1 MFVQVIRGRVAD
13 PEAVREAFERWVRE
27 LSPGADGWLGSTG
40 GVTAD
45 GRLVVLARFA
55 SAEAAQANSRRP
67 EQDRWWQDTAAL
79 VSEPTFHDSADVRGY
94 LATGS
99 DKAGFVQVI
108 TGQTTDPD
116 KMMDSVVR
124 LSASLH
130 AFRPDLIGGT
140 VALHHDGTFTE
151 AVYFT
156 SVEQA
161 RAGEQRQL
169 PPELQGALDRAEEL
183 TSMLSYHDL
192 TDPWL
197 LSPPR

>member
-1 MFVQVIRGRVAD
+1 MFVQVIRGRVSD
-13 PEAVREAFERWVRE
+13 PEAAREAFDGWVRE
-27 LSPGADGWLGSTG
+27 LSPGADGWLGTTG

-55 SAEAAQANSRRP
+55 SEEAARANSRRP
-67 EQDRWWQDTAAL
+67 EQDRWWRQTAPL
-79 VSEPTFHDSADVRGY
+79 VFDPTFHDSADVRGY

-99 DKAGFVQVI
+99 DQAGFVQVI
-108 TGQTTDPD
+108 TGQTSDPD
-116 KMMDSVVR
+116 RMMDSVVR

-130 AFRPDLIGGT
+130 RFRPDLIGGT

-156 SVEQA
+156 SLEQA

-192 TDPWL
+192 TEPWL
-197 LSPPR
+197 FSPR

>member
-1 MFVQVIRGRVAD
+1 MFVQVIRGRVSD
-13 PEAVREAFERWVRE
+13 HEAAREAFDGWVRE
-27 LSPGADGWLGSTG
+27 LSPGADGWLGTTG

-55 SAEAAQANSRRP
+55 SEEAARANSRRP
-67 EQDRWWQDTAAL
+67 EQDRWWRQTASL
-79 VSEPTFHDSADVRGY
+79 VSDPTFHDSADVRGY

-99 DKAGFVQVI
+99 DDAGFVQVI
-108 TGQTTDPD
+108 TGRTGDPD

-130 AFRPDLIGGT
+130 QFRPDLIGGT

-156 SVEQA
+156 SLEQA

-192 TDPWL
+192 TEPWL
-197 LSPPR
+197 FSPR

>member
-1 MFVQVIRGRVAD
+1 MFVQVIRGRVSD
-13 PEAVREAFERWVRE
+13 HEAAREAFDSWVRE
-27 LSPGADGWLGSTG
+27 LSPGADGWLGTTG

-55 SAEAAQANSRRP
+55 SEEAARANSRRP
-67 EQDRWWQDTAAL
+67 EQDRWWRQTASL
-79 VSEPTFHDSADVRGY
+79 VSDPTFHDSADVRGY

-99 DKAGFVQVI
+99 DDAGFVQVI
-108 TGQTTDPD
+108 TGRTGDPD

-130 AFRPDLIGGT
+130 QFRPDLIGGT

-156 SVEQA
+156 SLEQA

-192 TDPWL
+192 TEPWL
-197 LSPPR
+197 FSPR

>member
-1 MFVQVIRGRVAD
+1 MFVQVIRGRVSD
-13 PEAVREAFERWVRE
+13 PEAAREAFDGWVRD
-27 LSPGADGWLGSTG
+27 LSPGADGWLGTTG

-55 SAEAAQANSRRP
+55 SEEAARANSRRP
-67 EQDRWWQDTAAL
+67 EQDRWWRQTAPL
-79 VSEPTFHDSADVRGY
+79 VFDPTFHDSADVRGY

-99 DKAGFVQVI
+99 DDAGFVQVI
-108 TGQTTDPD
+108 TGQTSDPD
-116 KMMDSVVR
+116 RMMDSVVR

-130 AFRPDLIGGT
+130 QFRPDLIGGT

-156 SVEQA
+156 SLEQA
-161 RAGEQRQL
+161 RAGEQRRL

-192 TDPWL
+192 TEPWL
-197 LSPPR
+197 FSPR

>member
-1 MFVQVIRGRVAD
+1 MSD
-13 PEAVREAFERWVRE
+13 PEAVRGAFESWARE

-55 SAEAAQANSRRP
+55 SAEAARANSRRP
-67 EQDRWWQDTAAL
+67 EQDRWWQQT
-79 VSEPTFHDSADVRGY
+79 VSLIDDPSFADSADVRGY

-108 TGQTTDPD
+108 TGETTDPD
-116 KMMDSVVR
+116 RMMESVVR

-130 AFRPDLIGGT
+130 PFRPELIGGT
-140 VALHHDGTFTE
+140 VALHDGGAFTE

-156 SVEQA
+156 SLEQA

-169 PPELQGALDRAEEL
+169 PPELQGAIDRAEEL

-192 TDPWL
+192 TEPWL

>member
-1 MFVQVIRGRVAD
+1 MFVQVIRGRVSD
-13 PEAVREAFERWVRE
+13 HEAAREAFDSWVRE
-27 LSPGADGWLGSTG
+27 LSPGADGWLGTTG

-55 SAEAAQANSRRP
+55 SEEAARANSRRP
-67 EQDRWWQDTAAL
+67 EQDRWWRQTSSL
-79 VSEPTFHDSADVRGY
+79 VFDPTFHDSADVRGY

-99 DKAGFVQVI
+99 DQAGFVQVI

-130 AFRPDLIGGT
+130 PFRPDLIGGT

-156 SVEQA
+156 SLEQA

-197 LSPPR
+197 FSPR